1 MLFRQMDA
9 FVVHGGLGTTVEAL
23 RMRKPTVVTGILLMD
38 QRFWGQVCHDKNIGP
53 KPVHIESFKD
63 IATDWADRA
72 LDPESD
78 YGKAAAAL
86 SFGDEDNDG
95 VAANVN
101 EFVRLVE
108 SGALHPPR
116 GHKAKPESG
125 ELLPK
130 AYPQSA

>member
-1 MLFRQMDA
+1 M
-9 FVVHGGLGTTVEAL
+9 
-23 RMRKPTVVTGILLMD
+23 
-38 QRFWGQVCHDKNIGP
+38 
-53 KPVHIESFKD
+53 HIESFKD

-72 LDPESD
+72 LDPESN

-86 SFGDEDNDG
+86 SFGDEDCDG

-108 SGALHPPR
+108 SGKLLAPR
-116 GHKAKPESG
+116 GHKAKLQSG
-125 ELLPK
+125 ELLGSRRATRADVPEPK

>member
-1 MLFRQMDA
+1 M
-9 FVVHGGLGTTVEAL
+9 
-23 RMRKPTVVTGILLMD
+23 
-38 QRFWGQVCHDKNIGP
+38 
-53 KPVHIESFKD
+53 HIESFKD

-72 LDPESD
+72 LDPESN

-86 SFGDEDNDG
+86 SFGDEDCDG

-108 SGALHPPR
+108 SGELHAPR
-116 GHKAKPESG
+116 GHKAKLQSG
-125 ELLPK
+125 ELLVSSRATDVPEPK

>member
-1 MLFRQMDA
+1 M
-9 FVVHGGLGTTVEAL
+9 
-23 RMRKPTVVTGILLMD
+23 
-38 QRFWGQVCHDKNIGP
+38 
-53 KPVHIESFKD
+53 HIEGFKD

-72 LDPESD
+72 LDPESN

-86 SFGDEDNDG
+86 SFGDEDCDG

-108 SGALHPPR
+108 SGGLHAPR
-116 GHKAKPESG
+116 GHKAKLQSG
-125 ELLPK
+125 ELLVSSRATRADVPEPK

>member
-1 MLFRQMDA
+1 M
-9 FVVHGGLGTTVEAL
+9 
-23 RMRKPTVVTGILLMD
+23 
-38 QRFWGQVCHDKNIGP
+38 
-53 KPVHIESFKD
+53 HIESFKD
-63 IATDWADRA
+63 IAADWADRA

-108 SGALHPPR
+108 SGELHAPR
-116 GHKAKPESG
+116 GHKAKLPIL
-125 ELLPK
+125 ELLATHSDVPEPK
-130 AYPQSA
+130 AYPHNA

>member
-1 MLFRQMDA
+1 M
-9 FVVHGGLGTTVEAL
+9 
-23 RMRKPTVVTGILLMD
+23 
-38 QRFWGQVCHDKNIGP
+38 
-53 KPVHIESFKD
+53 HIESFKD
-63 IATDWADRA
+63 IAADWADRA

-108 SGALHPPR
+108 SGLRPPRACAR
-116 GHKAKPESG
+116 GHKAQAKLKSG

-130 AYPQSA
+130 EGGEEWSHSTRADVKAYPQSA